1 LSVIIIYIISICP
14 KFIARFML
22 SSRNKIGAKEVF
34 EEQEMTVAEEEE
46 EISSEVFSP

>member
-1 LSVIIIYIISICP
+1 
-14 KFIARFML
+14 ML

-46 EISSEVFSP
+46 ISSEVYFRRRRDEKVFRNLTIK

>member
-1 LSVIIIYIISICP
+1 
-14 KFIARFML
+14 ML